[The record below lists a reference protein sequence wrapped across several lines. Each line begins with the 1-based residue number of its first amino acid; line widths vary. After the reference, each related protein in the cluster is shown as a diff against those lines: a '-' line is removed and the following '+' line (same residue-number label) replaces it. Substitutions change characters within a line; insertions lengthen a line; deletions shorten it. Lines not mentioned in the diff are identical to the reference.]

1 MKVYLV
7 MSESWNGE
15 YDYAAV
21 YAAYANKEAADFFV
35 NRLMSVPRGPYSTRY
50 WVDEIEVII

>member
-35 NRLMSVPRGPYSTRY
+35 NRLMSVF
-50 WVDEIEVII
+50 I